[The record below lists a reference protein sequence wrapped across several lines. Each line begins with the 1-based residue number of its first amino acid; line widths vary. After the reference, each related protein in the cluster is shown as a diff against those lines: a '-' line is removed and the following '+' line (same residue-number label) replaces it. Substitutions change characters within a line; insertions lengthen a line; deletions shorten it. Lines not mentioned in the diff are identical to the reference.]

1 MSGLSNGAG
10 RRTPLGRGLAAL
22 IPDDVMSSGPPVAS
36 ERGVREV
43 ALADISPNPEQPRTR
58 FDEKAL
64 EELTSSIKEHGILS
78 PLVVRPSS
86 GGRYILIAGERR
98 LRAAGLAGLKMVPVL
113 VREDADSGA
122 RQLELALVENLQR
135 ADLNPVESGRGYQ
148 RLAEE
153 YGYTQQEIADKVG
166 KDRSTVANA
175 MRLLNLPDN
184 VLKLVESGA
193 ISAGHARALLGVRD
207 PEVLRKICA
216 DIVALDLSVRA
227 VERMVRQQ
235 RDVQRT
241 VRTEAHKEKVLHYA
255 NELLTRALS
264 TKVEIKPRR
273 AGGGRIMIDF
283 HSDED
288 LERLIQALRG
298 EE

>member
-1 MSGLSNGAG
+1 
-10 RRTPLGRGLAAL
+10 
-22 IPDDVMSSGPPVAS
+22 
-36 ERGVREV
+36 
-43 ALADISPNPEQPRTR
+43 
-58 FDEKAL
+58 
-64 EELTSSIKEHGILS
+64 
-78 PLVVRPSS
+78 VRPSS